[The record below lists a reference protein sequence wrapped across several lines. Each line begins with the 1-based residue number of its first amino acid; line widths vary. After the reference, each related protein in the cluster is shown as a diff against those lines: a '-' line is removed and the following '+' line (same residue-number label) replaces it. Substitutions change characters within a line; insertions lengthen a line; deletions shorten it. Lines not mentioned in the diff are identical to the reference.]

1 MTAVLDGFSTIGV
14 VVAVGFLL
22 AHLGLVDERGQR
34 ALSTI
39 AFNVASPAL
48 LLTIMQDTSPAA
60 LLSPN
65 LWTAALSAYGAMAI
79 YALIAWR
86 LWRPQSP
93 AGTTVVGALCV
104 GYVNAGNLGLPI
116 AFYVLG
122 DVARAAP
129 TMLMQLLL
137 IAPPAMALL
146 NSATREGENKLR
158 TVVLGVVTNPIV
170 LGSVIG
176 LMLSVLSITLPGAIA
191 GPLDLL
197 GGMAVPAM
205 LIAFGIALRL
215 GPKPAGNGSAPHVWT
230 LVAIKTFVNPSLA
243 LLLGLLFGLDG
254 IELFTVVIMAALP
267 TAQNVFMYAH
277 RYGRGEHLGRDAI
290 LISTFASVPLIV
302 IVSLGFHLL
311 GIV

>member
-48 LLTIMQDTSPAA
+48 LLTIMQDTSPGA
-60 LLSPN
+60 LLSAN
-65 LWTAALSAYGAMAI
+65 LWTAALSAYGAMTI
-79 YALIAWR
+79 YAVIAHRWR
-86 LWRPQSP
+86 RELPP
-93 AGTTVVGALCV
+93 GTTVIGALCV

-146 NSATREGENKLR
+146 HSATSEGGNRLR
-158 TVVLGVVTNPIV
+158 TAFLGAVTNPIV

-176 LMLSVLSITLPGAIA
+176 LLLSVCSITLPGAIA

-197 GGMAVPAM
+197 GGMAVPSM

-215 GPKPAGNGSAPHVWT
+215 GPRPAGNGSAPHVWT
-230 LVAIKTFVNPSLA
+230 LVAIKTLVNPSLA
-243 LLLGLLFGLDG
+243 LAIGLLFGLGG
-254 IELFTVVIMAALP
+254 IDLFTVVIMAALP
-267 TAQNVFMYAH
+267 TAQNVFIYAH
-277 RYGRGEHLGRDAI
+277 RYGRGEHLARDAI

-302 IVSLGFHLL
+302 IVSFAFHLL
-311 GIV
+311 AIV